1 MRKRLTRGTSVLAT
15 VIAPFVVLLLFSI
28 ADNLRAEPSSDQPTT
43 SIVLG
48 GRGGLTPE
56 PPVLVPA
63 QEGTAPSIEVGARA
77 GFASDYIYRG
87 VTLSDHKPAVG
98 TAIEAALGPFYAGTT

>member
-1 MRKRLTRGTSVLAT
+1 VLAT

-48 GRGGLTPE
+48 DRGGLTPE

-63 QEGTAPSIEVGARA
+63 QEGTAPSIEVGHAP
-77 GFASDYIYRG
+77 DLHPITY
-87 VTLSDHKPAVG
+87 
-98 TAIEAALGPFYAGTT
+98 IEALPSRTTNRLSGQR

>member
-1 MRKRLTRGTSVLAT
+1 MEIALIHNRTVPGTA
-15 VIAPFVVLLLFSI
+15 IALISAILLLSLT
-28 ADNLRAEPSSDQPTT
+28 DNATRAEPPNDNTTT

-48 GRGGLTPE
+48 DRGGLTPE
-56 PPVLVPA
+56 PPPTVPTPGGA
-63 QEGTAPSIEVGARA
+63 VQSIEVGARA

-98 TAIEAALGPFYAGTT
+98 AGV